1 MKTVALAL
9 VALLASVSAMPP
21 QPTSVVGI
29 VEALIESIVNA
40 LEQRD
45 PILVE
50 RAEGEFNF
58 RDRVKGSAFIE
69 ALVFTGFSNVEV
81 NDVSLSGSVLNVAL
95 TFPSISATVG
105 DSGAELSVRSLTIGA
120 QLSGSLAINDIK
132 LEAQVDLLGYLI
144 DGLDFDCTIG
154 GIDSNLNVVVGRHDI
169 SDRVNDV
176 LGVRL
181 PALLKRHR
189 ELLNRLAGRAIQFI
203 LGLLL

>member
-1 MKTVALAL
+1 MKTVAVAL
-9 VALLASVSAMPP
+9 VALLASVSALPP
-21 QPTSVVGI
+21 QPTSAVAI
-29 VEALIESIVNA
+29 VEAVIESVVNA
-40 LEQRD
+40 LQQRD

-69 ALVFTGFSNVEV
+69 AFVFTGFSNVEV

-95 TFPSISATVG
+95 TFPGISATVG
-105 DSGAELSVRSLTIGA
+105 DSGAEVTVGRRTIGA

-132 LEAQVDLLGYLI
+132 MVSQVDLLGFLI

-154 GIDSNLNVVVGRHDI
+154 GIDSNLNVVVGRHDL

-181 PALLKRHR
+181 PNLLKKHR
-189 ELLNRLAGRAIQFI
+189 DLLNRLAARAIQLI
-203 LGLLL
+203 LGLLF

>member
-1 MKTVALAL
+1 MKTVAVAL
-9 VALLASVSAMPP
+9 VALLASVSALPP
-21 QPTSVVGI
+21 QPTSAVAI
-29 VEALIESIVNA
+29 VEAVIESIVNA

-58 RDRVKGSAFIE
+58 RDRVKGSAFVE
-69 ALVFTGFSNVEV
+69 ALVFTGFSNVAS
-81 NDVSLSGSVLNVAL
+81 DVSLSGSVLNVAL

-105 DSGAELSVRSLTIGA
+105 DSGAEVTVGRRTIGA
-120 QLSGSLAINDIK
+120 QLSGSLAINDI
-132 LEAQVDLLGYLI
+132 EIVSQVDLLGFLI

-154 GIDSNLNVVVGRHDI
+154 GIDSNLNVVVGSHDL

-181 PALLKRHR
+181 PNLLKKHR
-189 ELLNRLAGRAIQFI
+189 DLLNRVAARAIQLI
-203 LGLLL
+203 LGLLF

>member
-1 MKTVALAL
+1 MKTVAVAL
-9 VALLASVSAMPP
+9 VALLASVSALPP
-21 QPTSVVGI
+21 QPTSAVAI
-29 VEALIESIVNA
+29 VEAVIESVVNA
-40 LEQRD
+40 LQQRD

-58 RDRVKGSAFIE
+58 RDRVKGSAFVE
-69 ALVFTGFSNVEV
+69 AFVFTGFSNVV
-81 NDVSLSGSVLNVAL
+81 SDVSLSGSVLNVAL

-105 DSGAELSVRSLTIGA
+105 DSGAEVTVGRRTIGA

-132 LEAQVDLLGYLI
+132 MVSQVDLLGFLI

-154 GIDSNLNVVVGRHDI
+154 GIDSNLNVVVGRHDL

-181 PALLKRHR
+181 PNLLKKHR
-189 ELLNRLAGRAIQFI
+189 DLLNRLAARAIQLI
-203 LGLLL
+203 LGLLF